1 MAKEYGIIDKVIFY
15 KNVCDETRSELLKN
29 AICVLYTPHNEHFG
43 IVPIE
48 TMYCKSIV
56 ICDES
61 GGPKESIIDS

>member
-1 MAKEYGIIDKVIFY
+1 MAKVYGIEDKVIFY
-15 KNVCDETRSELLKN
+15 KNISDEMRSELLKN

-48 TMYCKSIV
+48 TMYCRSIV